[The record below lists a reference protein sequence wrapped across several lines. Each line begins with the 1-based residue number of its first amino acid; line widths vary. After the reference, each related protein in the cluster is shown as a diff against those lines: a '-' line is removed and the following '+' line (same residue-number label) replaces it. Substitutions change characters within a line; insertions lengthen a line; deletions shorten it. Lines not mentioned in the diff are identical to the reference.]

1 MPIDL
6 NGNIISSTSITGS
19 TFSNTIITD
28 GLIMYV
34 DVADKDSYIGS
45 GTTLTDLS
53 PSANNLTTFNSP
65 TFSSTNSGIF
75 TLNGSNQYIYKSSV
89 NNPPT
94 TKLSMEVMAR
104 FTDNGVAAGGR
115 YLMSMGRDIGT
126 NGGLALLAYGYAGA
140 SSNRLIFELGSGF
153 GNVSSGIVV
162 STGTW
167 YHICATCD
175 GTYTKLHLNGVLT
188 GRSSQSTGAV
198 ASTPGISIGSYL
210 GSGVPPTASSAWHNG
225 DIGFVRIYNKALN
238 NAEVL
243 SNYYATKSRFGL

>member
-19 TFSNTIITD
+19 TFSNSIITD

-34 DVADKDSYIGS
+34 DAADKDSYIGS
-45 GTTLTDLS
+45 GTSLTDLS
-53 PSANNLTTFNSP
+53 PSVNNLTTFNSP
-65 TFSSTNSGIF
+65 TFSSTNGGMF

-94 TKLSMEVMAR
+94 TTLSMEVMAR
-104 FTDNGVAAGGR
+104 FTDTGVGVGGR

-140 SSNRLIFELGSGF
+140 SSNRLIFELGSGY

-175 GTYTKLHLNGVLT
+175 GTYTKLHINGVLT
-188 GRSSQSTGAV
+188 GRSSQSTGVV
-198 ASTPGISIGSYL
+198 ASSPGISIGTDLSAAT
-210 GSGVPPTASSAWHNG
+210 PPAAGGAWHNG
-225 DIGFVRIYNKALN
+225 DIGFVRIYNRALN

-243 SNYYATKSRFGL
+243 SNYYGQKSRFGL

>member
-19 TFSNTIITD
+19 TFSNTIVTD
-28 GLIMYV
+28 GLIMYI
-34 DVADKDSYIGS
+34 DAGDKDSYIGS

-65 TFSSTNSGIF
+65 TFSSTNGGIF

-89 NNPPT
+89 NTPPT

-104 FTDNGVAAGGR
+104 FTDNGTPAGGR
-115 YLMSMGRDIGT
+115 YLMAMGRDIGT
-126 NGGLALLAYGYAGA
+126 NGGLALLAYGYSGG
-140 SSNRLIFELGSGF
+140 SNHLLFELGSGF
-153 GNVSSGIVV
+153 GRVSSGIVV
-162 STGTW
+162 STNTW
-167 YHICATCD
+167 YHICVTCD
-175 GTYTKLHLNGVLT
+175 GTYTKFHLNGVLM

-198 ASTPGISIGSYL
+198 ASSPGISIGSYL
-210 GSGVPPTASSAWHNG
+210 SAAVPPVASSAWHNG

-238 NAEVL
+238 NAEIL
-243 SNYYATKSRFGL
+243 SNYYAVKSRFGL

>member
-1 MPIDL
+1 MPIDI
-6 NGNIISSTSITGS
+6 NGNILSSTSITGS

-34 DVADKDSYIGS
+34 DAGDKDSYVGS
-45 GTTLTDLS
+45 GTTFTDLS
-53 PSANNLTTFNSP
+53 PSANNLTIYNSP
-65 TFSSTNSGIF
+65 TFSSTNGGIF
-75 TLNGSNQYIYKSSV
+75 TFNGSNQYIYKSSV
-89 NNPPT
+89 NTPPT
-94 TKLSMEVMAR
+94 TTLSIEVMAR
-104 FTDNGVAAGGR
+104 FNDNGISAGGR

-175 GTYTKLHLNGVLT
+175 GTYTKFHLNGVLK
-188 GRSSQSTGAV
+188 GRSSQSTGTV
-198 ASTPGISIGSYL
+198 ASSPGISIGSYL
-210 GSGVPPTASSAWHNG
+210 NSSIPPGVSSAWHNG
-225 DIGFVRIYNKALN
+225 DIGFVRVYNRALN
-238 NAEVL
+238 NVEVL
-243 SNYYATKSRFGL
+243 SNYYAIKSRFGL

>member
-1 MPIDL
+1 MPIDI
-6 NGNIISSTSITGS
+6 NGNILSSTSITGS
-19 TFSNTIITD
+19 TFSNSIVTD

-34 DVADKDSYIGS
+34 DAANKNSYVGS

-53 PSANNLTTFNSP
+53 SSVNTLTTFNSP
-65 TFSSTNSGIF
+65 SYSSTNGGMI

-104 FTDNGVAAGGR
+104 FTDTGVGVGGR

-126 NGGLALLAYGYAGA
+126 NGGLALLAYGYSGVGGQ
-140 SSNRLIFELGSGF
+140 LIFELGSAYGR
-153 GNVSSGIVV
+153 VSSGIVV

-167 YHICATCD
+167 YHICVTCD
-175 GTYTKLHLNGVLT
+175 ATYTKFHLNGNLMN
-188 GRSSQSTGAV
+188 RSSQSTGAV

-210 GSGVPPTASSAWHNG
+210 SAAVPPVAGSAWHNG
-225 DIGFVRIYNKALN
+225 DIGFVRIYNRALN

-243 SNYYATKSRFGL
+243 SNYYGQKSRFGL

>member
-1 MPIDL
+1 MPLDL
-6 NGNIISSTSITGS
+6 NGNTLTSTSITGS

-34 DVADKDSYIGS
+34 DAADKDSYVGS
-45 GTTLTDLS
+45 GTTLIDLS
-53 PSANNLTTFNSP
+53 PSANNLTTYNSP
-65 TFSSTNSGIF
+65 TFSSTNGGIF
-75 TLNGSNQYIYKSSV
+75 TFNGSNQYIYKASV
-89 NNPPT
+89 NTPPT
-94 TKLSMEVMAR
+94 TTLSIEVMAR
-104 FTDNGVAAGGR
+104 FTDNGIAAGGR
-115 YLMSMGRDIGT
+115 YLMAMGRDIGT

-175 GTYTKLHLNGVLT
+175 GTYTKFHLNGVLT

-198 ASTPGISIGSYL
+198 ASSPGISIGSYL
-210 GSGVPPTASSAWHNG
+210 NSSVPPGVSSAWHNG

-238 NAEVL
+238 NVEVL
-243 SNYYATKSRFGL
+243 SNYYAVKTRFGL

>member
-1 MPIDL
+1 MPLDL
-6 NGNIISSTSITGS
+6 NGNTLTSTSITGS

-34 DVADKDSYIGS
+34 DAADKDSYVGS
-45 GTTLTDLS
+45 GTTLIDLS
-53 PSANNLTTFNSP
+53 PSANNLTTYNSP
-65 TFSSTNSGIF
+65 TFSSTNGGIF
-75 TLNGSNQYIYKSSV
+75 TFNGSNQYIYKASL
-89 NNPPT
+89 NTPPT
-94 TKLSMEVMAR
+94 TTLSIEVMAR
-104 FTDNGVAAGGR
+104 FTDNGIAAGGR
-115 YLMSMGRDIGT
+115 YLMAMGRDIGT

-175 GTYTKLHLNGVLT
+175 GTYTKFHLNGVLT
-188 GRSSQSTGAV
+188 ARSSQSTGAV
-198 ASTPGISIGSYL
+198 ASSPGISIGSYL
-210 GSGVPPTASSAWHNG
+210 NSSVPPGVSSAWHNG

-238 NAEVL
+238 NVEVL
-243 SNYYATKSRFGL
+243 SNYYAVKTRFGL

>member
-1 MPIDL
+1 MSVDL
-6 NGNIISSTSITGS
+6 NGNILSSTSITES
-19 TFSNTIITD
+19 TFSNSIVTD
-28 GLIMYV
+28 GLIIYV
-34 DVADKDSYIGS
+34 DAGDRDSYVGS

-65 TFSSTNSGIF
+65 TFSSTNGGIF
-75 TLNGSNQYIYKSSV
+75 TLNGSNQYIYKASI
-89 NNPPT
+89 NTPPT
-94 TKLSMEVMAR
+94 TTLSMEVMAR
-104 FTDNGVAAGGR
+104 FTDNGIAAGGR

-140 SSNRLIFELGSGF
+140 SSNHLIFELGSGF

-188 GRSSQSTGAV
+188 GRSSQSTGVV

-210 GSGVPPTASSAWHNG
+210 GSDTPPTASSRWHNG
-225 DIGFVRIYNKALN
+225 DIGFVRIYNKSLN

>member
-6 NGNIISSTSITGS
+6 NGNIISSGSITGS
-19 TFSNTIITD
+19 TFSNAIVTD

-34 DVADKDSYIGS
+34 DAADKDSYIGS

-65 TFSSTNSGIF
+65 TFSSTNGGMF
-75 TLNGSNQYIYKSSV
+75 TLNGSTQYIYKSSV
-89 NNPPT
+89 NTPPT

-104 FTDNGVAAGGR
+104 FTDTGVAAGGR

-126 NGGLALLAYGYAGA
+126 NGGLALLAYGYSGV
-140 SSNRLIFELGSGF
+140 SNHLIFELGSGF
-153 GNVSSGIVV
+153 GRVSSGIVV

-167 YHICATCD
+167 YHICVTCD
-175 GTYTKLHLNGVLT
+175 GTYTKFHLNGVLT
-188 GRSSQSTGAV
+188 ARSSQSTGAV

-210 GSGVPPTASSAWHNG
+210 NASVPPGVSSAWHNG
-225 DIGFVRIYNKALN
+225 DIGFVRIYNRALN

-243 SNYYATKSRFGL
+243 ANYYGQKSRFGL